1 MHTKRQYISK
11 KILHILLVGVAISL
25 VLACVMSYIYKI
37 EEEAAYET
45 LHLETRHIKE
55 DINLQIISDRENLTT
70 MAKMIAK
77 LYQNNESYNLMF
89 DAFESIGLI
98 REIEILL
105 PNNTLLTKNGSI
117 DVSKNISFAD
127 EAKKDAHVTGKVSYL
142 QNEREDVVRSVV
154 PVLVDN
160 QTIAILYGVIDLVA
174 LENRYIDS
182 IEKLDA
188 QLFVFEQDGGEL
200 IIDTV
205 NDNLGNISFL
215 KNREYLKDFSYEK
228 MINDIATDKSGY
240 SAFVS
245 IVFEDDFYIHYAPMA
260 VGEWE
265 IILGLPGTAVFSN
278 ANYITN
284 ILLRVCATII
294 LIMVAYIFLVLYN
307 ERQMTSM
314 NNCVAKIRK
323 LLLEINYQ
331 EDSILTALGHIAK
344 HVRSTSVFLRGTE
357 GESYDYMIPGTDAF
371 LKDKDEKNYFS
382 SELFDYAKKL
392 HPNHSV
398 TIRATEIKSK
408 KKNEDLSPLFC
419 EFLVEHDIEKI
430 TLVSIVDKYEH
441 FTLLGVINSKKGKLV
456 TRLLT
461 ELAVCFSIA
470 LYNRRYLLEMEHA
483 VGTDSLTGIMNRVA
497 YNRDVEQIRQRKP
510 DRLACIYIDV
520 NELHIFNN
528 RFGHA
533 AGDSMLIYV
542 ADTIKDLF
550 EEHSVYRMGG
560 DEFLVVVEDLTSE
573 DIQKRL
579 DILDEKLNE
588 KKYYISVGF
597 SINDG
602 PLNLE
607 NLLKDAEKKMYKSK
621 ALYYLN
627 KQKSNVLELSTD
639 STRHIVTG
647 MKELD
652 TLLTVMGQKY
662 LGIYSVSLRNDHSKS
677 ILMSGY
683 LNHGETEENFSHIF
697 KEYVNEQIHSDYHRE
712 LLNLLN
718 YDILAEQVLDG
729 ENIKK
734 VYQKIDGTVVVLNI
748 YVVENTSE
756 DIVETLWVFEN
767 N

>member
-11 KILHILLVGVAISL
+11 KILHILLVGTAISL
-25 VLACVMSYIYKI
+25 VLAFVMSYIYKI
-37 EEEAAYET
+37 EEDAAYET

-70 MAKMIAK
+70 IAKMIAK

-89 DAFESIGLI
+89 EAFESIGLI
-98 REIEILL
+98 QEIEILL
-105 PNNTLLTKNGSI
+105 PDNTLLTKTGSI
-117 DVSKNISFAD
+117 DVRDDISFAD
-127 EAKKDAHVTGKVSYL
+127 EAKKDTHVTGKVSYL
-142 QNEREDVVRSVV
+142 QNEKEDVVRSVV
-154 PVLVDN
+154 PVLVDD
-160 QTIAILYGVIDLVA
+160 QTIAILYGVMDLDA
-174 LENRYIDS
+174 LENRYIDN
-182 IEKLDA
+182 IEKLGA
-188 QLFVFEQDGGEL
+188 QLFVFEQDSGEL

-205 NDNLGNISFL
+205 NDDLGNISFL
-215 KNREYLKDFSYEK
+215 KDREYLKNFSYEK
-228 MINDIATDKSGY
+228 MITDIAADEPGY

-245 IVFEDDFYIHYAPMA
+245 TVFADDFYIHYAPMA

-265 IILGLPGTAVFSN
+265 IILGLPGAVVFSN

-284 ILLRVCATII
+284 ILLNVCATII
-294 LIMVAYIFLVLYN
+294 LIMVAYIFLVLYD

-314 NNCVAKIRK
+314 NNCVARIRK
-323 LLLEINYQ
+323 LLLEVNYR

-344 HVRSTSVFLRGTE
+344 HVRSTSVFLRDTD
-357 GESYDYMIPGTDAF
+357 GESYDYMTTGTEDF
-371 LKDKDEKNYFS
+371 LKDKNEKNYFS

-441 FTLLGVINSKKGKLV
+441 FTLLGVINSKKKQLV
-456 TRLLT
+456 TRLLA

-470 LYNRRYLLEMEHA
+470 LYNRSYLLKMECA
-483 VGTDSLTGIMNRVA
+483 VGTDSLTGVMNRVA
-497 YNRDVEQIRQRKP
+497 YNRNVKQIRKRKP
-510 DRLACIYIDV
+510 EQLACIYIDV
-520 NELHIFNN
+520 NELHVFNN

-542 ADTIKDLF
+542 ADTIKALF

-560 DEFLVVVEDLTSE
+560 DEFLVVVEGLTSE

-579 DILDEKLNE
+579 DLLDEKLNE

-602 PLNLE
+602 PLDWE
-607 NLLKDAEKKMYKSK
+607 NLLKDAEKEMYKSK

-627 KQKSNVLELSTD
+627 KQKANVLELSTD

-652 TLLTVMGQKY
+652 TLLTIMGQKY
-662 LGIYSVSLRNDHSKS
+662 LGVYSVSLRTDQSKR

-683 LNHGETEENFSHIF
+683 LNHEETEENFSQIF
-697 KEYVNEQIHSDYHRE
+697 KEYVNEQIHADYHRE
-712 LLNLLN
+712 ILNLLN
-718 YDILAEQVLDG
+718 YDILAERVLDG
-729 ENIKK
+729 EIIKK
-734 VYQKIDGTVVVLNI
+734 VYQKNDGNMVVLNI
-748 YVVENTSE
+748 YVVENTSH
-756 DIVETLWVFEN
+756 DVVETLWVFEN